1 MPPDYDA
8 FFARALAKKPEERFQ
23 TPTEFSA
30 AVAALPTGGTDARR
44 RGRRAGGPGGERAGR
59 HRRRRSR
66 ARPCLD
72 MAGAGGSGGSGAGG
86 AVRMP
91 IMAVEVVV
99 GRSDPQ
105 RGFHPDVDL
114 LPLDHQQTVSRRHA
128 RIVTRHVDAYFIED
142 LNAFNRTRVNGL
154 PLVPHQEHE
163 LHDGDALRLGNV
175 ELRFEL
181 GPR

>member
-1 MPPDYDA
+1 VANEPGG
-8 FFARALAKKPEERFQ
+8 
-23 TPTEFSA
+23 TGVG
-30 AVAALPTGGTDARR
+30 VAA
-44 RGRRAGGPGGERAGR
+44 PGLA
-59 HRRRRSR
+59 S
-66 ARPCLD
+66 D

-86 AVRMP
+86 VVRMP

-114 LPLDHQQTVSRRHA
+114 LPLDNQQTVSRRHA
-128 RIVTRHVDAYFIED
+128 RIVRHVDRYFIED